1 MSDVKFSQYTTDYI
15 VGVMSL
21 RKPQKESLKRLEQI
35 MEAVPLD
42 KIMDLEK
49 SLECVGGM
57 FPTCSAFER
66 AFLSVTFA
74 IATGV
79 GKTRLMGAFIT
90 YLYTQKG
97 IKNFFVVAPGMTV
110 YEKLKNDLGNIKLQR
125 DMKLHRV
132 Y

>member
-1 MSDVKFSQYTTDYI
+1 MRRIVMSDVKFSQYTTDYI

-57 FPTCSAFER
+57 FPTCSCCILR
-66 AFLSVTFA
+66 
-74 IATGV
+74 
-79 GKTRLMGAFIT
+79 
-90 YLYTQKG
+90 
-97 IKNFFVVAPGMTV
+97 P
-110 YEKLKNDLGNIKLQR
+110 
-125 DMKLHRV
+125 
-132 Y
+132 